1 MPTLPGRW
9 LRVLAFA
16 TGLSALA
23 VAAISPAA
31 PALASSHRE
40 APLIAEDPLADP
52 TDVYAFRSPDQPDTV
67 TLVANFVPFQLPAG
81 GPNFYRFGD
90 DVLYQIHIDNVGDG
104 RPHLTYNYRFT
115 TKTNNP
121 NTFLYDNVP
130 PVGPITCSGH
140 TYKNWNRP
148 QSYTLSV
155 QGDSDGYDDSHV
167 IARGLMTPPS
177 QVGPKVTPNYDKLA
191 ACATYTS
198 LPGGISSFAGQ
209 RDDPFYADLGRIF
222 DLINVG
228 ATPHIDYL
236 AGLNVNSIVLRVP
249 ITTLQGPNPND
260 HVIGVWATTSRQ
272 QLTLRTSDGMKRS
285 FGAWTQ
291 VGRLGNPLVNEVV
304 IPLGKKDRFN
314 ASMPKD
320 DGQFL
325 SFVKRPELSTY
336 LNALFDKDVPV
347 NVDRPDLVT
356 TFLTGIKA
364 IGNQPAK
371 VTGSEM
377 LRLNM
382 ATPVTHTNPNDVNRL
397 GALGEFLSGNAPEGY
412 PNGRRLADD
421 AVDISVLAVAG
432 VLCQPS
438 TAATLGFQ
446 QCRNSNVN
454 LGLGDG
460 VNKNDKKFLTSFPYV
475 AIPTAP
481 Y

>member
-1 MPTLPGRW
+1 M
-9 LRVLAFA
+9 LAIA
-16 TGLSALA
+16 AGLSALA
-23 VAAISPAA
+23 VGGLSPTG
-31 PALASSHRE
+31 ALASSHRE

-52 TDVYAFRSPDQPDTV
+52 TDVYAFRSPDKPDTV
-67 TLVANFVPFQLPAG
+67 TLVANFVPFQQPAG

-90 DVLYQIHIDNVGDG
+90 DVLYQIHVDNVGDG
-104 RPHLTYNYRFT
+104 RPHVTFNYRFT

-140 TYKNWNRP
+140 TYQNWNRP
-148 QSYTLSV
+148 QTYTLSV
-155 QGDSDGYDDSHV
+155 ERNGYTST
-167 IARGLMTPPS
+167 IAQNLVTPPS
-177 QVGPKVTPNYDKLA
+177 QVGPKVTPNYDRLA
-191 ACATYTS
+191 GCATYNS

-222 DLINVG
+222 DLIDVG
-228 ATPHIDYL
+228 STPHVDYL

-249 ITTLQGPNPND
+249 IKMLQGPNAND
-260 HVIGVWATTSRQ
+260 SVIGVWATTSRQ
-272 QLTLRTSDGMKRS
+272 QLTLRGDDGQKRN

-314 ASMPKD
+314 ASQPKD

-347 NVDRPDLVT
+347 NVDRTDLVT

-364 IGNQPAK
+364 IGNQPAN
-371 VTGSEM
+371 VTASEQ

-397 GALGEFLSGNAPEGY
+397 GALGEFLSGKAPEGY
-412 PNGRRLADD
+412 PNGRRLGDD

-446 QCRNSNVN
+446 QCRNTNVN

-460 VNKNDKKFLTSFPYV
+460 VDRNDKKFLTAFPYV
-475 AIPTAP
+475 ATPTSP

>member
-1 MPTLPGRW
+1 MPKMQGRW
-9 LRVLAFA
+9 VRALALA
-16 TGLSALA
+16 TGFCALA
-23 VAAISPAA
+23 IGATTPA

-52 TDVYAFRSPDQPDTV
+52 TDVYAFRSPDKQDTV
-67 TLVANFVPFQLPAG
+67 TFVANFVPFQQPAG

-90 DVLYQIHIDNVGDG
+90 DVLYQIHVDNVGDG
-104 RPHLTYNYRFT
+104 RPHITFNYRFT

-140 TYKNWNRP
+140 TYRNWNRP

-155 QGDSDGYDDSHV
+155 SRDGYGDDV
-167 IARGLMTPPS
+167 IARDLITPPS
-177 QVGPKVTPNYDKLA
+177 QVGPKVTPNYDRLA
-191 ACATYTS
+191 ACATYNS

-222 DLINVG
+222 DLIDVG
-228 ATPHIDYL
+228 STPHVDYL

-249 ITTLQGPNPND
+249 IQTLQGPNPND

-272 QLTLRTSDGMKRS
+272 QLTLRTSDGAKRS

-314 ASMPKD
+314 ASRPQD

-364 IGNQPAK
+364 IGNQPAR
-371 VTGSEM
+371 VSASEQ

-382 ATPVTHTNPNDVNRL
+382 ATPVTHTNPNEVNRL
-397 GALGEFLSGNAPEGY
+397 GALGEFLSGKAPEGY
-412 PNGRRLADD
+412 PNGRRLGDD

-460 VNKNDKKFLTSFPYV
+460 VDRNDKRFLAAFPYV
-475 AIPTAP
+475 ALPTSP

>member
-1 MPTLPGRW
+1 MPKSYGRW
-9 LRVLAFA
+9 PRVLALTA
-16 TGLSALA
+16 GLCALA
-23 VAAISPAA
+23 VGAVSPA

-52 TDVYAFRSPDQPDTV
+52 TDVYAFRSPDRPDTV
-67 TLVANFVPFQLPAG
+67 TIVANFVPFQQPAG

-90 DVLYQIHIDNVGDG
+90 DVLYQLNVDNVGDG
-104 RPHLTYNYRFT
+104 RPHITFNYRFT
-115 TKTNNP
+115 TRTNNP

-148 QSYTLSV
+148 QTYTLTMSR
-155 QGDSDGYDDSHV
+155 DGYDDTV
-167 IARGLMTPPS
+167 IGSNLTTPPS
-177 QVGPKVTPNYDKLA
+177 QVGPKVTPSYSTLA
-191 ACATYTS
+191 GCATYTD
-198 LPGGISSFAGQ
+198 LPGGVSSFAGQ

-228 ATPHIDYL
+228 ATPHIDYV

-249 ITTLQGPNPND
+249 IKTLQGSNPKD
-260 HVIGVWATTSRQ
+260 SVIGVWATTSRQ
-272 QLTLRTSDGMKRS
+272 QVTLRTDDGAKRN
-285 FGAWTQ
+285 FGGFTQ

-304 IPLGKKDRFN
+304 VPLGKKDRFN
-314 ASMPKD
+314 ASKPVD
-320 DGQFL
+320 DAQFL
-325 SFVKRPELSTY
+325 QFVKRPELAVY
-336 LNALFDKDVPV
+336 LNALFDKDIPV

-371 VTGSEM
+371 VSPSEQ

-382 ATPVTHTNPNDVNRL
+382 ATAVTHTNPNDVNRL
-397 GALGEFLSGNAPEGY
+397 GALGEFLSGRAPEGY
-412 PNGRRLADD
+412 PNGRRLGDD
-421 AVDISVLAVAG
+421 AIDISVLAVAG

-446 QCRNSNVN
+446 QCRPSNVN

-460 VNKNDKKFLTSFPYV
+460 VDRNDKRFLAAFPYV
-475 AIPTAP
+475 ALPTAP

>member
-1 MPTLPGRW
+1 MSNSPRRW
-9 LRVLAFA
+9 LRVLAIA
-16 TGLSALA
+16 AGLGALA
-23 VAAISPAA
+23 AGGLGPTA
-31 PALASSHRE
+31 ALASSHRE

-52 TDVYAFRSPDQPDTV
+52 TDVYAFRSPDRSDTV
-67 TLVANFVPFQLPAG
+67 TLVANFVPFQQPAG

-90 DVLYQIHIDNVGDG
+90 DVLYQIHVDNVGDG
-104 RPHLTYNYRFT
+104 RPHLTFDLRFT

-140 TYKNWNRP
+140 AYQNWNRP
-148 QSYTLSV
+148 QTYTLSV
-155 QGDSDGYDDSHV
+155 ERDGYTDV
-167 IARGLMTPPS
+167 IAQNLVTPPS

-191 ACATYTS
+191 ACATYQN

-209 RDDPFYADLGRIF
+209 RDDPFFADLGRIF
-222 DLINVG
+222 DLIDVG
-228 ATPHIDYL
+228 STPHVDYL

-249 ITTLQGPNPND
+249 VKTLQGPNPDD

-272 QLTLRTSDGMKRS
+272 QLTLRTSDGARRE
-285 FGAWTQ
+285 FGQWTQ

-314 ASMPKD
+314 ASQPRD

-325 SFVKRPELSTY
+325 SFVQRPELATH

-347 NVDRPDLVT
+347 NVDRTDLVT

-364 IGNQPAK
+364 IGNQPAG
-371 VTGSEM
+371 VTPSEQ

-397 GALGEFLSGNAPEGY
+397 GALGEFLGGGAPEGY
-412 PNGRRLADD
+412 PNGRRLGDD

-438 TAATLGFQ
+438 TAAALGFQ
-446 QCRNSNVN
+446 QCRKSNVN

-460 VNKNDKKFLTSFPYV
+460 VDHNDKRFLTVFPYV
-475 AIPTAP
+475 APPTSP

>member
-1 MPTLPGRW
+1 
-9 LRVLAFA
+9 
-16 TGLSALA
+16 
-23 VAAISPAA
+23 
-31 PALASSHRE
+31 
-40 APLIAEDPLADP
+40 
-52 TDVYAFRSPDQPDTV
+52 
-67 TLVANFVPFQLPAG
+67 
-81 GPNFYRFGD
+81 
-90 DVLYQIHIDNVGDG
+90 
-104 RPHLTYNYRFT
+104 
-115 TKTNNP
+115 
-121 NTFLYDNVP
+121 VP

-140 TYKNWNRP
+140 TYRNWNRP
-148 QSYTLSV
+148 QTYTLSV
-155 QGDSDGYDDSHV
+155 QRDDGDTTV
-167 IARGLMTPPS
+167 IARNLTTPPS
-177 QVGPKVTPNYDKLA
+177 QVGPRVTPNYDRLA
-191 ACATYTS
+191 ACATYTD
-198 LPGGISSFAGQ
+198 LPGGVSSFAGQ
-209 RDDPFYADLGRIF
+209 RDDPFFADLGRIF

-249 ITTLQGPNPND
+249 IKSLQGPND
-260 HVIGVWATTSRQ
+260 QVIGVWATTSRK
-272 QLTLRTSDGMKRS
+272 QLTLRTNDGVKRD

-314 ASMPKD
+314 ASEPRD
-320 DGQFL
+320 DAQFL
-325 SFVKRPELSTY
+325 SFVKRPELATY

-347 NVDRPDLVT
+347 NVDRADLVT

-364 IGNQPAK
+364 IGNQPAR
-371 VTGSEM
+371 VTGSEQ

-397 GALGEFLSGNAPEGY
+397 GALGEFLTGKAPEGY
-412 PNGRRLADD
+412 PNGRRLGDD

-438 TAATLGFQ
+438 TAATLGFE

-460 VNKNDKKFLTSFPYV
+460 VDRNDKPFLAAFPYV
-475 AIPTAP
+475 ALPTAP

>member
-1 MPTLPGRW
+1 M
-9 LRVLAFA
+9 
-16 TGLSALA
+16 SALA
-23 VAAISPAA
+23 VAGFSPTA
-31 PALASSHRE
+31 ALASSHRE

-52 TDVYAFRSPDQPDTV
+52 TDVYAFRSPDKPDTV
-67 TLVANFVPFQLPAG
+67 TLVANFVPFQQPAG

-90 DVLYQIHIDNVGDG
+90 DVLYQIHVDNVGDG
-104 RPHLTYNYRFT
+104 RPHVTFNYRFT

-140 TYKNWNRP
+140 TYQNWNRP

-155 QGDSDGYDDSHV
+155 DHNGYTDT
-167 IARGLMTPPS
+167 IAQNLITPPS
-177 QVGPKVTPNYDKLA
+177 QVGPKVTPNYDRLA
-191 ACATYTS
+191 GCATYNN

-209 RDDPFYADLGRIF
+209 RDDPFFADLGRIF
-222 DLINVG
+222 DLIDVG
-228 ATPHIDYL
+228 STPHVDYL

-249 ITTLQGPNPND
+249 IKMLQGPNPND

-272 QLTLRTSDGMKRS
+272 QLTLRTDDGQKRN

-314 ASMPKD
+314 ASQPKD

-347 NVDRPDLVT
+347 NVDRADLVT

-364 IGNQPAK
+364 IGNQPAN
-371 VTGSEM
+371 VTASEQ

-397 GALGEFLSGNAPEGY
+397 GALGEFLGGKAPEGY
-412 PNGRRLADD
+412 PNGRRLGDD

-460 VNKNDKKFLTSFPYV
+460 VDRNDKKFLTAFPYV
-475 AIPTAP
+475 ATPTSP